1 MLKLNIDLN
10 KKKQKQILFIYIV
23 KNKLSYLIEKLAS
36 TTNININN
44 KKQVRKSIRENN
56 IDKKLF

>member
-23 KNKLSYLIEKLAS
+23 KNKLSYLIKKLAS

>member
-1 MLKLNIDLN
+1 LLKLNIDLN

-23 KNKLSYLIEKLAS
+23 KNKLSYLIKKLAS